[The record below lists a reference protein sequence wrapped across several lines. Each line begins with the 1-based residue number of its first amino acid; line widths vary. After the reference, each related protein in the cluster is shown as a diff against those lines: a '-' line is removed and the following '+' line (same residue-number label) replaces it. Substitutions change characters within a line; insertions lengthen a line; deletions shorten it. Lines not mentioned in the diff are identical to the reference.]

1 MKQNWSI
8 NIIVVLSIS
17 LLFSFF
23 DNYKEEKEIE
33 KLKIERLKLDIELL
47 KLDTEIKLIE
57 NEIKESR
64 YK

>member
-1 MKQNWSI
+1 MKQNWNI
-8 NIIVVLSIS
+8 NIIVALSIG

-57 NEIKESR
+57 NEIKENR
-64 YK
+64 HK